1 MEKIISGGKPHA
13 SWTNPAPRQIDSKT
27 LLGDEDRIIISHEG
41 QHYVLRQTQAGK
53 LILTK

>member
-1 MEKIISGGKPHA
+1 MDKH
-13 SWTNPAPRQIDSKT
+13 PAPLAAATHPASFRQIDSKL
-27 LLGDEDRIIISHEG
+27 LLGSEGRVVILHQG